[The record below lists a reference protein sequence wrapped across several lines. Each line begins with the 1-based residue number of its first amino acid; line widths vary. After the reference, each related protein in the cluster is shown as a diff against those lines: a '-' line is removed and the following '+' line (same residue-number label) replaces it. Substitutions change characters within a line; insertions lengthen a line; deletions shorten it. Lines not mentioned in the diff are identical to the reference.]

1 MEAYTVSFSVTGDNE
16 AGLRSVAR
24 AEVGE
29 EILRVLAIKP
39 IA

>member
-1 MEAYTVSFSVTGDNE
+1 MEAYTVSLGVTGDTE
-16 AGLRSVAR
+16 AGLRSIAR

-29 EILRVLAIKP
+29 EILRVLSIKP